1 MKMERYYKSYFVR
14 LLIILII
21 KFCSEIGSLRGNVTI
36 SLAEVNQF
44 PKPIKQE
51 CGTEF

>member
-1 MKMERYYKSYFVR
+1 MKRERQYKGYVMR
-14 LLIILII
+14 LVIILII
-21 KFCSEIGSLRGNVTI
+21 KFCSEIGSLRGNVTV

-51 CGTEF
+51 CETEL